1 MPLSRFSQIFLL
13 LICVSS
19 LPALAAPPTTEVT
32 GQTEPTPQ
40 IVTATIRLD
49 DLSMII
55 VPVSINGSGPY
66 DLLLDT
72 GCAKTM
78 VDQKLADELGLP
90 QVGERKIMGVL
101 GSTKMSVVRANSVSV
116 AGATISDLN
125 VSSTANRM
133 SVFRVRGVLGQ
144 DFLQQFDVLIDYRH
158 LILQLAPAS
167 GALAQLVTGEH
178 LALHMDQANPGRGA
192 PNRLIISGYV
202 PELGA
207 EEMSLLLDSGANCF
221 TLFHDNLGPI
231 ANRSEPVNTGTFGS
245 WTKSEMAISTIR
257 VLRLGKK
264 SVPDLTMVTL
274 SHPMNTDTDG
284 LVPTSLFNSVFI
296 SSREGFVILNP
307 TLRKASR

>member
-1 MPLSRFSQIFLL
+1 MPLSRFSQVSLL

-19 LPALAAPPTTEVT
+19 LPTLAALATTKVT

-40 IVTATIRLD
+40 IVTATITLD

-72 GCAKTM
+72 GSGKTII
-78 VDQKLADELGLP
+78 DQKLADELGLP
-90 QVGERKIMGVL
+90 KVGERKIMGVL

-133 SVFRVRGVLGQ
+133 SVFKVRGVLGQ
-144 DFLQQFDVLIDYRH
+144 DFLQQFDVLIDYRR

-167 GALAQLVTGEH
+167 GALAQTLTGER

-207 EEMSLLLDSGANCF
+207 EAMTLLLDSGANYF
-221 TLFHDNLGPI
+221 TLFHDNLG
-231 ANRSEPVNTGTFGS
+231 ALGNRSEPVNTGNFGS
-245 WTKSEMAISTIR
+245 WTKSEVSTRTVR

-264 SVPDLTMVTL
+264 SVPNLTVVTI

-284 LVPTSLFNSVFI
+284 LVPTSLFKSVFI
-296 SSREGFVILNP
+296 SSSGGFVILNP
-307 TLRKASR
+307 TFPKTSR